1 MDELTAAGI
10 TDPDLRASYEEC
22 KRLNA
27 LHGKTYYLATLLLPK
42 AKRPFVHA
50 LYGFARYADEIVD
63 DLASELSVEEK
74 AEVLSKWGNGV
85 LADLKKGI
93 SQDHV
98 GRALIDTVKR
108 FDIPHEHFEAFLH
121 SMTMDLTVQE
131 YESYEDLLEYVYGS
145 AAVIG
150 LEMVPILG
158 PLHNDAFE
166 AAKKLGI
173 AFQLANFIRDVD
185 EDLDRGRV
193 YLPLKELGQFGV
205 TREMLEE
212 RVLDLPM
219 READVAIRMKEPSQA
234 DLIRKRLM
242 GVRMRLYA
250 SPDYLAKHG
259 TPERIEDVAQHRLI
273 CQNPT
278 AHQVGAGAMLVA
290 HLMSYE
296 PRSTLKVNN
305 YFGVLQGVLS
315 NLGVGV
321 LPDYLTQDFPN
332 LSRVMPEVE
341 SAEVPVFL
349 AYPEELR
356 HSKRVS
362 AFRDFV
368 QEEIISYR
376 KQLKDQAV
384 S

>member
-74 AEVLSKWGNGV
+74 AAALSTWGNGV
-85 LADLKKGI
+85 LADLKNGT
-93 SQDHV
+93 SDDHV

-131 YESYEDLLEYVYGS
+131 YETYEDLLEYVYGS

-193 YLPLKELGQFGV
+193 YLPIKELAQCGV

-212 RVLDLPM
+212 RVL
-219 READVAIRMKEPSQA
+219 
-234 DLIRKRLM
+234 
-242 GVRMRLYA
+242 
-250 SPDYLAKHG
+250 
-259 TPERIEDVAQHRLI
+259 TPEIIEALKFQIARVRQLQAEAAPGIAMLEATSRPCIEAASTLYCGIVDEVEKIGYDIFNRRAKTSTARRISV
-273 CQNPT
+273 
-278 AHQVGAGAMLVA
+278 AGAAFIKRQLI
-290 HLMSYE
+290 
-296 PRSTLKVNN
+296 
-305 YFGVLQGVLS
+305 
-315 NLGVGV
+315 
-321 LPDYLTQDFPN
+321 
-332 LSRVMPEVE
+332 SR
-341 SAEVPVFL
+341 
-349 AYPEELR
+349 
-356 HSKRVS
+356 
-362 AFRDFV
+362 
-368 QEEIISYR
+368 
-376 KQLKDQAV
+376 
-384 S
+384 

>member
-1 MDELTAAGI
+1 VDELTAAGI

-27 LHGKTYYLATLLLPK
+27 LHGKTYFLATLLLPK

-63 DLASELSVEEK
+63 DLASELSIEEK
-74 AEVLSKWGNGV
+74 AEALSNWGNGV
-85 LADLKKGI
+85 LADLKKGT
-93 SQDHV
+93 SDDHV

-131 YESYEDLLEYVYGS
+131 YETYEDLLEYVYGS

-193 YLPLKELGQFGV
+193 YLPIKELAQFGV

-212 RVLDLPM
+212 RVLTPEII
-219 READVAIRMKEPSQA
+219 EALKFQIARVRQLQA
-234 DLIRKRLM
+234 EAAPGIAMLEASSRPCIEAASTLYCGIVDEVEKIGYDIFNQRAKTSTGR
-242 GVRMRLYA
+242 RMR
-250 SPDYLAKHG
+250 
-259 TPERIEDVAQHRLI
+259 V
-273 CQNPT
+273 
-278 AHQVGAGAMLVA
+278 AGAAFM
-290 HLMSYE
+290 
-296 PRSTLKVNN
+296 
-305 YFGVLQGVLS
+305 
-315 NLGVGV
+315 
-321 LPDYLTQDFPN
+321 
-332 LSRVMPEVE
+332 
-341 SAEVPVFL
+341 
-349 AYPEELR
+349 
-356 HSKRVS
+356 KRV
-362 AFRDFV
+362 
-368 QEEIISYR
+368 
-376 KQLKDQAV
+376 LV
-384 S
+384 SR